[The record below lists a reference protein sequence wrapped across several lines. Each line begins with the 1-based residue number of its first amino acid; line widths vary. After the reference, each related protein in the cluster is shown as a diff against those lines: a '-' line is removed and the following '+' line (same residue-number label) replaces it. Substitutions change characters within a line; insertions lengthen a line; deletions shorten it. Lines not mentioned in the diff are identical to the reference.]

1 MLVGLNQKVAIEEL
15 KEKKMNVELKEFE
28 LTHKKKI
35 LEMELQN
42 IIKENAHKDEIRKRE
57 LAIMDLKINQLQN
70 KFDLT

>member
-1 MLVGLNQKVAIEEL
+1 
-15 KEKKMNVELKEFE
+15 MNVELKEFE